1 MRISQYNM
9 LQTIRLNIKK
19 NIKNNLRK
27 KNMIICYK
35 KSKIFLDKTSQINC
49 NGKLRFGVKEN
60 PKSKQETRI
69 SMGKNS
75 EFNIEGDFSI
85 GFGSDVRIFDNAKF
99 SIKNG
104 YFNGFV
110 QIVCSKQITIGKNV
124 AIARDVIIRDTDA
137 HEIIGKNHQ
146 KQKEVKIGDNVWI
159 GARAMIMKGV
169 TIGNNAIIAAGAI
182 VTKDVPANT
191 IVAGVP
197 AKVIQ
202 ENIEWK

>member
-1 MRISQYNM
+1 MNISQYNM
-9 LQTIRLNIKK
+9 LQTIRLNAKK
-19 NIKNNLRK
+19 NIKNDLKR
-27 KNMIICYK
+27 KNMLICYK
-35 KSKIFLDKTSQINC
+35 NSKISLDKTSEINC
-49 NGKLRFGVKEN
+49 KGKLRIGVKEN
-60 PKSKQETRI
+60 HKSRQETRI
-69 SMGKNS
+69 SMEKNAK
-75 EFNIEGDFSI
+75 FNIEGNFSI
-85 GFGSDVRIFDNAKF
+85 GFGSDIRIFNNGEF
-99 SIKNG
+99 SIKDG

-110 QIVCSKQITIGKNV
+110 QIVCSKKITIGKNV
-124 AIARDVIIRDTDA
+124 AIARDVVIRDTDA

-146 KQKEVKIGDNVWI
+146 KQKEVEIGDNVWI

-169 TIGNNAIIAAGAI
+169 TIGNGAVIAAGAV

>member
-1 MRISQYNM
+1 MSISQYNM

-35 KSKIFLDKTSQINC
+35 NSKIFLDKTSQINC

-99 SIKNG
+99 SIKNKPRAG
-104 YFNGFV
+104 CYLRGSYFTFRFIRFTSSSRSSGA
-110 QIVCSKQITIGKNV
+110 TISYSGM
-124 AIARDVIIRDTDA
+124 
-137 HEIIGKNHQ
+137 E
-146 KQKEVKIGDNVWI
+146 
-159 GARAMIMKGV
+159 
-169 TIGNNAIIAAGAI
+169 NA
-182 VTKDVPANT
+182 VNPELCFCK
-191 IVAGVP
+191 
-197 AKVIQ
+197 KLYL
-202 ENIEWK
+202 